1 MQENR
6 RRTFSYTIWMLGGFY
21 LLYLAYTMFKS
32 ETALT
37 GVQLAFAVL
46 FVVMGLFFAVSGGIR
61 MWQLDKEK
69 KEQQK
74 REAEKLSD
82 EDDTNE

>member
-6 RRTFSYTIWMLGGFY
+6 RRTFSYTIWMLGGCY
-21 LLYLAYTMFKS
+21 LIYLAYTLFKS

-46 FVVMGLFFAVSGGIR
+46 FALVGLFFAVSGGYR

-74 REAEKLSD
+74 RDEKASSD
-82 EDDTNE
+82 GTDENE